1 MTAARETPKLT
12 NETAVFQNFPVWRA
26 MSSPSSPSLGQQQL
40 AALISAVE
48 QRLATATHAEMSS
61 AEDALERLELL
72 CASQR
77 RSLQRMER
85 NGKFDLSAATTLA
98 PAGKGASS
106 AVDSAVQVNTND
118 LRLASRPFKHKN
130 LAGIT
135 QVEAEFDGLRQ
146 FMAKGA
152 APLTPAP
159 SQLPAVPANSRPAA
173 HEKRAVAR
181 AKTSGKLNRKDDS
194 DPTPKETAER
204 ILSLIERLA
213 LSPRCTTPGTAPS
226 SWHPPAMAPGSW
238 HPNAG
243 WQPRYAALRSPGEVR
258 IAPQSGD
265 TTIGSPKT
273 VLTAVPRPLKA
284 IIDRAALG
292 AAEAEAQR
300 KRGIASEPKSHDF
313 AAATGR
319 AATAAAKH
327 VDRLAPPL
335 DFRN

>member
-1 MTAARETPKLT
+1 
-12 NETAVFQNFPVWRA
+12 
-26 MSSPSSPSLGQQQL
+26 MSSPSSTSLGQQPL

-48 QRLATATHAEMSS
+48 QRLATATHAEVSS

-77 RSLQRMER
+77 RRSLQRR
-85 NGKFDLSAATTLA
+85 NAGDGKLDL
-98 PAGKGASS
+98 SS
-106 AVDSAVQVNTND
+106 AVDCAVQVNTND
-118 LRLASRPFKHKN
+118 LRQASRPFKHKN

-146 FMAKGA
+146 FMAMGA

-159 SQLPAVPANSRPAA
+159 SQLPAVPANSRPTA

-300 KRGIASEPKSHDF
+300 KRGSIASEPKPHDF

-327 VDRLAPPL
+327 VDRLAPPF

>member
-1 MTAARETPKLT
+1 MNST
-12 NETAVFQNFPVWRA
+12 NPFTDTVSHT
-26 MSSPSSPSLGQQQL
+26 MSAKMSGSPSPSLASL
-40 AALISAVE
+40 LSAVE
-48 QRLATATHAEMSS
+48 QRLATATHAEVSS

-77 RSLQRMER
+77 RRSLQRR
-85 NGKFDLSAATTLA
+85 NAGDGKLDL
-98 PAGKGASS
+98 SS
-106 AVDSAVQVNTND
+106 AVDCAVQVNTND
-118 LRLASRPFKHKN
+118 LRQASRPFKHKN

-146 FMAKGA
+146 FMA
-152 APLTPAP
+152 APLTPAVP
-159 SQLPAVPANSRPAA
+159 AVPAVPANSRPAA
-173 HEKRAVAR
+173 QEKRAVAR

-194 DPTPKETAER
+194 DPRPKETAER

-300 KRGIASEPKSHDF
+300 KRGSIASEPKPHDF
-313 AAATGR
+313 AAASGR

-327 VDRLAPPL
+327 VDRLAPPF

>member
-1 MTAARETPKLT
+1 M
-12 NETAVFQNFPVWRA
+12 
-26 MSSPSSPSLGQQQL
+26 
-40 AALISAVE
+40 
-48 QRLATATHAEMSS
+48 
-61 AEDALERLELL
+61 
-72 CASQR
+72 
-77 RSLQRMER
+77 
-85 NGKFDLSAATTLA
+85 
-98 PAGKGASS
+98 
-106 AVDSAVQVNTND
+106 
-118 LRLASRPFKHKN
+118 
-130 LAGIT
+130 
-135 QVEAEFDGLRQ
+135 
-146 FMAKGA
+146 
-152 APLTPAP
+152 
-159 SQLPAVPANSRPAA
+159 
-173 HEKRAVAR
+173 
-181 AKTSGKLNRKDDS
+181 NRKDDS

>member
-1 MTAARETPKLT
+1 VRFKKQL
-12 NETAVFQNFPVWRA
+12 FQNFPWRA
-26 MSSPSSPSLGQQQL
+26 MSSPSSTTLGQQSL

-48 QRLATATHAEMSS
+48 QRFATATHAEISS

-85 NGKFDLSAATTLA
+85 NGGDGKLDLSAATTLA
-98 PAGKGASS
+98 AAGKGASS

-273 VLTAVPRPLKA
+273 VLAAVPRPLKA

-300 KRGIASEPKSHDF
+300 KRGSIASEPKPHDF
-313 AAATGR
+313 AAASGR

-327 VDRLAPPL
+327 VDRLAPPF